1 MKRTPEQMEFALY
14 AGAILLTVLAT
25 IVLTELSRI

>member
-14 AGAILLTVLAT
+14 AGAIFLTVLAT
-25 IVLTELSRI
+25 IVLAELAQI

>member
-14 AGAILLTVLAT
+14 AGAIFLTVLAT
-25 IVLTELSRI
+25 IVLAELSRL